1 MGPFQEAAAS
11 YVEILSH
18 SGLSP
23 REIWVREASDFSS
36 NDTSE
41 LNVILLLNTLHALAI
56 EQ

>member
-1 MGPFQEAAAS
+1 MGLFQEAAAS

-23 REIWVREASDFSS
+23 HEIWVREASDFSP
-36 NDTSE
+36 NDTPE